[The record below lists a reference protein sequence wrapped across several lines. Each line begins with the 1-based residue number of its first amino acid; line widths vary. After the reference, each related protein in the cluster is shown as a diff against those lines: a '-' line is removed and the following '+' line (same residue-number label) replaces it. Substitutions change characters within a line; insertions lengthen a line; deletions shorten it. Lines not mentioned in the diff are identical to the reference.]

1 MIDARPDAHGYDS
14 RYSLIL
20 RGTGLMGEGTTLKIS
35 LGEAIGCGRSRHCA
49 WSLKRTPAF
58 LMSENGHREALRR
71 SIPWRATSRRHC
83 RIAYLAPDMVEIVNQ
98 LGDGLGLEVGFP
110 VQHLRSSG
118 GRSDADHRSATVLE
132 CEHGGVEHS
141 GLAGAGGSDDDN
153 ELIVACDG

>member
-1 MIDARPDAHGYDS
+1 MIDLRPDAKGYDS

-35 LGEAIGCGRSRHCA
+35 LGEVIGCGRSRHCA

-83 RIAYLAPDMVEIVNQ
+83 RIAYLAPDLVEILNQSANGTFVDGHRIDRLVLTDCRARMHSIQ
-98 LGDGLGLEVGFP
+98 LGTNGV
-110 VQHLRSSG
+110 
-118 GRSDADHRSATVLE
+118 VLE
-132 CEHGGVEHS
+132 LHPGTLPDLPS
-141 GLAGAGGSDDDN
+141 RQADTADSP
-153 ELIVACDG
+153 ARKA